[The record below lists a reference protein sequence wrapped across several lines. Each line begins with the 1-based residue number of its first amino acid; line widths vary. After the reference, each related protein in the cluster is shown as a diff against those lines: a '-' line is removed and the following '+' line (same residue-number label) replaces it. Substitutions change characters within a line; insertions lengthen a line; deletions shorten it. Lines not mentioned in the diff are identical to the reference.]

1 MKTAKAH
8 IGDQIM
14 SKNGIKGIVTKVNE
28 NSVII
33 DILEN
38 NSELEFP
45 NNKTVISHK
54 HYELVKEKALL
65 H

>member
-1 MKTAKAH
+1 MKTARAK
-8 IGDQIM
+8 IGDQII
-14 SKNGIKGIVTKVNE
+14 SHNKIKGIVTKINE

-38 NSELEFP
+38 NSDLEFP

-54 HYELVKEKALL
+54 HYELLKEQALL